1 MGEECAPRKAGAHG
15 KRLGANGLAET
26 ELLKSAQPGEVWRE
40 KPPGRNPTK
49 RTVPEVRQV

>member
-1 MGEECAPRKAGAHG
+1 MGGECAPGKAGAHG
-15 KRLGANGLAET
+15 KRLGANGLAEM
-26 ELLKSAQPGEVWRE
+26 ELPKSAQPGEVWRE